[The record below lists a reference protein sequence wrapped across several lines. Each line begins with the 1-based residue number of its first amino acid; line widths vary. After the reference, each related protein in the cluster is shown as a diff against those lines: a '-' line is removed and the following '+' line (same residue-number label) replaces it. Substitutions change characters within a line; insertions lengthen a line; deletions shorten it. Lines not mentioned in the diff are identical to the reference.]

1 MGLRVYSL
9 WFGVSL
15 EGLRFG
21 ALCFRGCMLEG
32 SSFVFVEV
40 LLQGLHLGCREVKP
54 LKERL
59 QHQKW
64 SGFLQFKSR
73 GLENRLRPGLR

>member
-1 MGLRVYSL
+1 
-9 WFGVSL
+9 
-15 EGLRFG
+15 
-21 ALCFRGCMLEG
+21 MLEG

-40 LLQGLHLGCREVKP
+40 VLQGLHLGCREVKP

-59 QHQKW
+59 LHQKW
-64 SGFLQFKSR
+64 SGCLQFKSR